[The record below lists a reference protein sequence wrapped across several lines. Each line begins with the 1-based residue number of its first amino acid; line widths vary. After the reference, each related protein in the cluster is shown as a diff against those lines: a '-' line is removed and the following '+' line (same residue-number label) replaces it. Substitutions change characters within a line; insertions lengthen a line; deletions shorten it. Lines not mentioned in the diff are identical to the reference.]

1 MKVFLGLVIGIL
13 VGGITVYALVEREEL
28 PDTGMPVPTEPVETT
43 LPETPTPTPAG
54 RACSATGLTV
64 DASPNAEGLPRPVA
78 ARRMAILD
86 AAVECD
92 YDELERLALEGRPGF
107 SYSFGIEKSP
117 ASFWRARERD
127 ARRLDR
133 ETSEYLRYLVQILH
147 LPHCRERQDD
157 GTGTES
163 EAVYYV
169 WPRVHCSA
177 RSAEDWNDLEDLYTD
192 EQIEEMRKANIYFGF
207 RVGIL
212 EDGDWV
218 YLIAGD

>member
-1 MKVFLGLVIGIL
+1 MKVVLGVLIGIL
-13 VGGITVYALVEREEL
+13 VGGITVYALVDRE
-28 PDTGMPVPTEPVETT
+28 DTPAAEVPVPSVAVETP
-43 LPETPTPTPAG
+43 LPETPTPTAAA

-64 DASPNAEGLPRPVA
+64 DASANAEGLPGPVA
-78 ARRMAILD
+78 ARRTEILE
-86 AAVECD
+86 AAAACD
-92 YDELERLALEGRPGF
+92 YEELERLALEGGPFG
-107 SYSFGIEKSP
+107 YSFGVEKSP

-133 ETSEYLRYLVQILH
+133 ETSEYLRYLVEILH
-147 LPHCRERQDD
+147 LPYCKERQDD
-157 GTGTES
+157 GTGTET

-177 RSAEDWNDLEDLYTD
+177 RSVEDWDDLEGLYTD

-218 YLIAGD
+218 YFIAGD